1 MRRWRK
7 KRSETEN
14 RCHLPFFQGEMSASG
29 RQRGTNILVCTKLNK
44 TTVNKFQDDTT
55 RRMGNRETQEK
66 EIGTFVLR

>member
-1 MRRWRK
+1 
-7 KRSETEN
+7 
-14 RCHLPFFQGEMSASG
+14 MSASG
-29 RQRGTNILVCTKLNK
+29 RQRGTNILECTKLNK